1 MDWKYF
7 IIAIIMVLLG
17 CAVILVPP
25 LSRGSGT
32 EAPALR
38 ILKGNGAIEIGDH
51 HGYGSAQS
59 SHREI
64 VRLPAMS
71 ADEVERLLESQ
82 KICRMALNDTPQPYI
97 IAMDY
102 IYLDGRLYFHFAD
115 YGRKMDLIRSDPHV
129 TVEIDNFC
137 EGTRDFYTITLMG
150 QLEKVTDKM
159 EGARVARA
167 LVDSAKTRGGV
178 KNVAARH
185 GLRSLDSGGLMSEPS
200 TMYRLVVSD
209 SIELKSPG

>member
-7 IIAIIMVLLG
+7 TIAIIIVLLG
-17 CAVILVPP
+17 CAVMLVPL
-25 LSRGSGT
+25 LSRGTGT

-38 ILKGNGAIEIGDH
+38 ELVDNKDDA
-51 HGYGSAQS
+51 STRP

-82 KICRMALNDTPQPYI
+82 KICRMALNDAPQPYI

-102 IYLDGRLYFHFAD
+102 IYLDGKLYFHFAD
-115 YGRKMDLIRSDPHV
+115 YGRKMDLIRRDPHV
-129 TVEIDNFC
+129 SVEMDNFC
-137 EGTRDFYTITLMG
+137 EGASDFDTITLMG
-150 QLEKVTDKM
+150 RLEMVTDKM

-167 LVDSAKTRGGV
+167 LVDSAETRGGIN
-178 KNVAARH
+178 NVAARH
-185 GLRSLDSGGLMSEPS
+185 GLRSLDTGGLTSEPS
-200 TMYRLVVSD
+200 TIYRLIVSD
-209 SIELKSPG
+209 HIALRSPG